1 MSMAPNRIKEL
12 RETREMTL
20 ETLAD
25 KVGLS
30 PSYVQRLENGRR
42 NLSVKHLDG
51 FAQALGVKPRDLID
65 ASDMDS
71 KIIEAIRGAAPAK
84 KAAVA
89 LLLGIDQPHQEEGQE
104 PSASSRRQPAA
115 KPK

>member
-1 MSMAPNRIKEL
+1 MRG
-12 RETREMTL
+12 MTL

-30 PSYVQRLENGRR
+30 PSYVQRLENGAR

-51 FAQALGVKPRDLID
+51 FAEALGVKPRDLID
-65 ASDMDS
+65 ANDMDAR
-71 KIIEAIRGAAPAK
+71 IIEAIRGAAPAK

-89 LLLGIDQPHQEEGQE
+89 LLLGVDQPHHEEGQE
-104 PSASSRRQPAA
+104 PSVSSRRPRAA

>member
-1 MSMAPNRIKEL
+1 MAPNRIKEL
-12 RETREMTL
+12 REALEMTL

-30 PSYVQRLENGRR
+30 PSYVQRLENGTR
-42 NLSVKHLDG
+42 NLSVKHLNG
-51 FAQALGVKPRDLID
+51 FAAALGVKPRDLIGAD
-65 ASDMDS
+65 DMDAR
-71 KIIEAIRGAAPAK
+71 IIEAIRYAAPAK

-89 LLLGIDQPHQEEGQE
+89 LLLGIDPSPLEEAPE
-104 PSASSRRQPAA
+104 PAASSRRLHGA